1 MPIPSGFV
9 SYIDLGDPLCYPG
22 SGLIIEDLASPS
34 CVWNISASGTT
45 YDSVIGA
52 LSLTTQN
59 IEANTLLVPT
69 GTGPITICG
78 WIKVNSYTYANVF
91 NALAVVGSNSSG
103 NSFRQYPLYGATP
116 NKVAVA
122 SATNV
127 PTGAAVYA
135 ATEQDINEWCF
146 VAIKKDTATNT
157 AQIITYLNG
166 VNDVAGTYGS
176 AVTTDITYSGTFSY
190 GAINT
195 TKFGD
200 SQNNMSI
207 SQQWIYSSFLS
218 DADILDLYNA
228 TKARYAL
235 QTSFDFQNP
244 ACFTNGGTAITDL
257 SGNGNNFTL
266 NNTSYTYDGT
276 YGSILFPSGT
286 YADGTPSDYAFGTA
300 AFSILA
306 WVKFN
311 TSVPGINISHF
322 GGSGTGERTYF
333 YWRSS
338 DNFIVSDNAGSAG
351 GWVQAADN
359 EWHLLALTRPANGTV
374 GDQEAYID
382 GVLIPNNPA
391 NFYNPSATLNATLG
405 AARLHD
411 TVYGASGDLEL
422 ATYDVYTAELSAG
435 DILAYYN
442 DTYTRFNPPPTPVA
456 SYSPFDN
463 ASYPGTGNTWFDLSV
478 NNNDL
483 ALSNQT
489 FDTTPVKSFSFANGY
504 ASDPTPTNFP
514 TNTFTFDTWVKF
526 NSNDSDQILYAAGK
540 NASASCALLAYNW
553 SSVNSGKPFIEMGG
567 GVGRVNLNL
576 NPTLGVWYNIAWTA
590 DGTTSTVYVDGV
602 LDNSGSQGASIP
614 TVDSGF
620 ILGQITNSTGGPS
633 GLFYSDAS
641 FGQFDV
647 YNEALDAGTILQNY
661 DDTKNQYVTPIAEY
675 DFQNGSYPGSGTTVF
690 DLSGTGN
697 TLAISAGGTWVSGTP
712 NYFDL
717 QGDTAIFKSPAI
729 GGIASTNVYT
739 LNTWYYLPTSV
750 NNSVIFDVGSDAPN
764 TQAHFGSGFGLGT
777 LYGTGGFGLGVLEL
791 TGAAQPGWNFI
802 SYVSTGSSTT
812 AYLNGASVGST
823 TNVPAL
829 GSNTGICLGTNLN
842 NANPTQ
848 PRLDLCAVGRIGYAS
863 VYNVA
868 LGSTQITDIY
878 NATVSSYP
886 PVPPPPSS
894 NGVGGRQFAQG
905 FNG

>member
-1 MPIPSGFV
+1 MPIPAGFV

-22 SGLIIEDLASPS
+22 SGLLIEDLASPS

-45 YDSVIGA
+45 YDAIVGA
-52 LSLTTQN
+52 LSLTTQS

-91 NALAVVGSNSSG
+91 NALAAVGSNSSG
-103 NSFRQYPLYGATP
+103 NSFRQYPLYGATA

-190 GAINT
+190 GAINS
-195 TKFGD
+195 TKFSD

-218 DADILDLYNA
+218 DADVLDLYNA
-228 TKARYAL
+228 TASRYAPSTL

-338 DNFIVSDNAGSAG
+338 DNFIVADNAGSAG

-359 EWHLLALTRPANGTV
+359 EWHLLALTRPASGTV
-374 GDQEAYID
+374 ASQKAFID
-382 GVLIPNNPA
+382 GVEIAYNPA
-391 NFYNPSATLNATLG
+391 NFYNGSATLNATLG

-422 ATYDVYTAELSAG
+422 ATFDVYTAELSAG
-435 DILAYYN
+435 DILTYYN
-442 DTYTRFNPPPTPVA
+442 DTYTRFIPPATPTVEYDFSDPA
-456 SYSPFDN
+456 C
-463 ASYPGTGNTWFDLSV
+463 YPGTGS
-478 NNNDL
+478 
-483 ALSNQT
+483 T
-489 FDTTPVKSFSFANGY
+489 F
-504 ASDPTPTNFP
+504 
-514 TNTFTFDTWVKF
+514 
-526 NSNDSDQILYAAGK
+526 
-540 NASASCALLAYNW
+540 
-553 SSVNSGKPFIEMGG
+553 
-567 GVGRVNLNL
+567 
-576 NPTLGVWYNIAWTA
+576 
-590 DGTTSTVYVDGV
+590 
-602 LDNSGSQGASIP
+602 
-614 TVDSGF
+614 
-620 ILGQITNSTGGPS
+620 
-633 GLFYSDAS
+633 
-641 FGQFDV
+641 
-647 YNEALDAGTILQNY
+647 
-661 DDTKNQYVTPIAEY
+661 
-675 DFQNGSYPGSGTTVF
+675 F
-690 DLSGTGN
+690 DLSGGSTDGVIN
-697 TLAISAGGTWVSGTP
+697 GTTFVSNGSAS
-712 NYFDL
+712 YF
-717 QGDTAIFKSPAI
+717 T
-729 GGIASTNVYT
+729 TN
-739 LNTWYYLPTSV
+739 
-750 NNSVIFDVGSDAPN
+750 
-764 TQAHFGSGFGLGT
+764 
-777 LYGTGGFGLGVLEL
+777 
-791 TGAAQPGWNFI
+791 
-802 SYVSTGSSTT
+802 GSST
-812 AYLNGASVGST
+812 YLSTDSYTPSSSTVFSYHLWCQLNNNTFGSLLKLGGDASTFNTPAINVNDPSAGRLLVSFGFGVSMNNPTETIPTDTWTLVSVVCDGT
-823 TNVPAL
+823 TNKVYYDGVLVNSISQSTGFFGNGSMLFGRFESPAQYSSAKFAL
-829 GSNTGICLGTNLN
+829 FN
-842 NANPTQ
+842 
-848 PRLDLCAVGRIGYAS
+848 
-863 VYNVA
+863 VYNTA
-868 LGSTQITDIY
+868 LSDSDVTTFY
-878 NATVSSYP
+878 NDTVTRFAP
-886 PVPPPPSS
+886 APPPSS